1 MAIKTTFQ
9 KRTCLS
15 AKQDVLPC
23 EQLPLTLRQDILR
36 ARNCMQFVQ
45 KTLFFTLRDTTFYV
59 AIHDLSNR
67 KRLPFRLQKVTFWKL
82 DDCFLL
88 HKNTPFT
95 VMSLIIR
102 NLQPHAANCVFCA
115 NMAKENIRSHHKRF
129 KQKQDVSKNDKFATN
144 SLSPT
149 DNKTIYISLIYILGL
164 IVLHHPTYICHCVIY
179 NTFIVTF

>member
-1 MAIKTTFQ
+1 
-9 KRTCLS
+9 
-15 AKQDVLPC
+15 
-23 EQLPLTLRQDILR
+23 
-36 ARNCMQFVQ
+36 MQFVQ

-164 IVLHHPTYICHCVIY
+164 IVLHHPTYSCHCVIF